1 MIFVSDENSNS
12 VSPVEYIC
20 GISALF
26 FLIFVYYKAFQKN
39 CPNCVANLLPMCRK
53 KASDNSLGAVFSN
66 GVTGSIRRYKR
77 FPKQKPIFEADK
89 GLGYDYEAIT
99 KIEEA
104 EFVQPKITKA
114 RSNSF

>member
-39 CPNCVANLLPMCRK
+39 CPNCVANLLSVCRK
-53 KASDNSLGAVFSN
+53 KAPERSLGPVFSN
-66 GVTGSIRRYKR
+66 GATGSIHRYKR
-77 FPKQKPIFEADK
+77 FPKQKPRFEADK
-89 GLGYDYEAIT
+89 GLRCDYRAIE
-99 KIEEA
+99 KIEEG
-104 EFVQPKITKA
+104 EFVQSKITRV